1 MAQATA
7 TRLPNTC
14 RRPTPIN
21 LAAAST
27 VSRLSNKSFGTRS
40 RVSSRSLISITVI
53 ARHPERLD
61 DSLSSDISI
70 GDASD
75 ISIGDLHPRVGDGP
89 FW

>member
-1 MAQATA
+1 MAQASA

-40 RVSSRSLISITVI
+40 RVSRRSLISITVI

-61 DSLSSDISI
+61 DSLSSDIST
-70 GDASD
+70 
-75 ISIGDLHPRVGDGP
+75 RVTFLSVIYTRVSAMGP

>member
-1 MAQATA
+1 M
-7 TRLPNTC
+7 
-14 RRPTPIN
+14 N

-61 DSLSSDISI
+61 DSLSSDIST
-70 GDASD
+70 
-75 ISIGDLHPRVGDGP
+75 RVTSLSVIYTRVSAMGP

>member
-1 MAQATA
+1 M
-7 TRLPNTC
+7 
-14 RRPTPIN
+14 N

-53 ARHPERLD
+53 ARHPNERLD